1 MELFSKSFLND
12 AQKKAVV
19 ESIRLAELHTSG
31 EIRIHIEASNGT
43 VPLLDRAKEVFFE
56 QKMHL
61 TKERNGVLLYI
72 AHEDKHI
79 AILGDEAI
87 HEKMGDRY
95 WEEILES
102 LRGYFKAGE
111 YEQGL
116 IIAVRELGEKLQHYF
131 PGSHDGINELTNE
144 ISEE

>member
-1 MELFSKSFLND
+1 MELFSKPFLND

-43 VPLLDRAKEVFFE
+43 IPLLDRAKEVFFE

-72 AHEDKHI
+72 AHEDKNI
-79 AILGDEAI
+79 AILGDQAI
-87 HEKMGDRY
+87 NEKMGERY
-95 WEEILES
+95 WEEILDS
-102 LRGYFKAGE
+102 LRGFFKTGE

-116 IIAVRELGEKLQHYF
+116 IIAVRELGEKLQWYF
-131 PGSHDGINELTNE
+131 PGVHDGQNELTNE
-144 ISEE
+144 ISEA

>member
-1 MELFSKSFLND
+1 MELFSKPFLND

-31 EIRIHIEASNGT
+31 EIRIHIEASNGSL
-43 VPLLDRAKEVFFE
+43 PLLDRAKEVFFE

-72 AHEDKHI
+72 AHEDKNI
-79 AILGDEAI
+79 AILGDRAI
-87 HEKMGDRY
+87 NDKMGEGY
-95 WEEILES
+95 WEEILNS
-102 LRGYFKAGE
+102 LKSSFKTGE

-116 IIAVRELGEKLQHYF
+116 VIAVRELGEKLQRYF
-131 PGSHDGINELTNE
+131 PGVHDGQNELTNE
-144 ISEE
+144 ISEA